1 MSLAPGAKLGPC
13 EILAPIGAGGM
24 GEVYRAHD
32 SRLDRDVAIKVSS
45 ERFSERFSREAHAIA
60 ALNHPNVCQ
69 VYDVGPNYLV
79 MELVDGPTLAECI
92 RKGAMPL
99 DEALKIARQIA
110 DGLDAAHEK
119 GIVHRDLK
127 PGNVKIKPDG
137 TVKVLDFGLATAGRA
152 AVAQS
157 ENSPTLTEA
166 TEAGTILGT
175 ASYMAPEQAAGKPV
189 DRRVDIWAFGVVLYE
204 MVTGKRPFRGETT
217 TEVLASVLKEEPK
230 WDQVPAQIQHL
241 LRRCLEKDPQH
252 RLRHIGDVMALVGEP
267 LAIPQNPAGRKR
279 WLWPSV
285 AALLL
290 IVTTAALGYVN
301 TRGRPLDVQ
310 EPERRYQIPIPEN
323 TFVGP
328 FAVSPDGRWLV
339 FRATDAT
346 PRLWLRT
353 LDSLEAH
360 PLPGTENAMPARS
373 LFWSPDSRF
382 IAFAGVDGKL
392 KKIDAAGGPPQNI
405 CDLPVGY
412 LGGSWNVDGVI
423 IFGSQGGVL
432 RVSAGGGTPA
442 AVTVTDAARTEL
454 SHVSPSFLSD
464 GRHFVYF
471 AASGNPENQGIYIGS
486 VDAKPEDQPRR
497 RLLPAGFSPLYAPSA
512 DTGSGQL
519 LFLRQGTLLAQTL
532 DARRLE
538 LTGEPVPI
546 AERVGG
552 TPADYTGFFTASAT
566 GVLIYRNLVGDE
578 ISQLT
583 WYERQGKPLGVA
595 GEPRS
600 YTNLLLSP
608 DGTRASVVVAGD
620 IWLVDLARG
629 TSIRLTTAGALVSSP
644 GVWSPDGSHIA
655 YTANPG
661 GVLGIYQKA
670 SSGAGTE
677 ELLWKGDGLAGP
689 THWSS
694 DGNFLVFGVVGP
706 KTGPDVWALPLK
718 DRKPFPVLN
727 SEFSEIGPRF
737 SPDNRWIA
745 YRSNESG
752 GKYEIYVTPFTPQT
766 SPRSS
771 GAAARW
777 PVSKGGTA
785 GMPRWRSDG
794 KELYYLTADGKIMAV
809 EITTNPSFRA
819 HEPKIL
825 VQTPAG
831 FVRGAFPGALGDV
844 AADGN
849 KFLLAMP
856 VDRRGTPQD
865 FTVVLNWTAV
875 LKK

>member
-1 MSLAPGAKLGPC
+1 MSLAPGTKLGPY

-137 TVKVLDFGLATAGRA
+137 TVKVLDFGLAKA
-152 AVAQS
+152 AAAAAAQF
-157 ENSPTLTEA
+157 EDSPTLAEA
-166 TEAGTILGT
+166 TETGMILGT
-175 ASYMAPEQAAGKPV
+175 PSYMSPEQATGKSV
-189 DRRVDIWAFGVVLYE
+189 DRRADIWAFGVVLYE
-204 MVTGKRPFRGETT
+204 MVTGKQLFGAETT

-230 WDQVPAQIQHL
+230 WDQVPTQIQRL
-241 LRRCLEKDPQH
+241 LRRCLEKDPQQ
-252 RLRHIGDVMALVGEP
+252 RLRHIGDVMALVGV
-267 LAIPQNPAGRKR
+267 ASAVPQPPAGQKG

-290 IVTTAALGYVN
+290 ITTTAALGYLN
-301 TRGRPLDVQ
+301 SRGRTLDVQ

-323 TFVGP
+323 TAVGP

-339 FRATDAT
+339 FRAAGTT

-360 PLPGTENAMPARS
+360 PLNGTESAAPARS

-392 KKIDAAGGPPQNI
+392 KKIDTAGGPPENVG
-405 CDLPVGY
+405 DLPDGY
-412 LGGSWNVDGVI
+412 LGGSWNTDGVI
-423 IFGSQGGVL
+423 IFGSQRGVM
-432 RVSAGGGTPA
+432 RISAGDGTPS
-442 AVTVTDAARTEL
+442 AVTVTDAARAEL
-454 SHVSPSFLSD
+454 SHVSPSFLPD

-486 VDAKPEDQPRR
+486 VDAKPDDQRR
-497 RLLPAGFSPLYAPSA
+497 QRLLAAGFSPVYAPSR
-512 DTGSGQL
+512 DPRNGQL
-519 LFLRQGTLLAQTL
+519 LFLREGTLMAQTL
-532 DARRLE
+532 DAGRFE
-538 LTGEPVPI
+538 LTGEPVSI
-546 AERVGG
+546 AQRVGG

-578 ISQLT
+578 VSQLT
-583 WYERQGKPLGVA
+583 WYDRQGKPLGAA

-600 YTNLLLSP
+600 YTNLALSP

-629 TSIRLTTAGALVSSP
+629 TSIRLTTTGSLVSSP

-655 YTANPG
+655 FTAKSG
-661 GVLGIYQKA
+661 GILGIYQKA

-677 ELLWKGDGLAGP
+677 ELLWSADGLAGP

-694 DGNFLVFGVVGP
+694 DGNFLLFGVLGP
-706 KTGPDVWALPLK
+706 KTGTDVWALPLK
-718 DRKPFPVLN
+718 ERKPFPVLQT
-727 SEFSEIGPRF
+727 EFFEIGPRF
-737 SPDNRWIA
+737 SPNNRWIA

-752 GKYEIYVTPFTPQT
+752 KYEIYVQPFSPQT
-766 SPRSS
+766 SAGSP

-777 PVSKGGTA
+777 PVSKGGTV

-794 KELYYLTADGKIMAV
+794 KELYYLTAEGKIMAV

-825 VQTPAG
+825 LQTPAG
-831 FVRGAFPGALGDV
+831 FVRGSFPGALGDV